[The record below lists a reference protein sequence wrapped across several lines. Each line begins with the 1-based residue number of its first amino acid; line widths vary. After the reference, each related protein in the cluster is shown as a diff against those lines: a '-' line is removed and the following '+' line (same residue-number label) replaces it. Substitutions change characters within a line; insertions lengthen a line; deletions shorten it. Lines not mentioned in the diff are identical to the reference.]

1 MDKLTNIR
9 NWTGKAFL
17 LILGMVILA
26 ALFYP
31 HIMAGFLLTDREVHD
46 FGSGGDFLQ
55 LSIGTAFVAG
65 GVFLNN
71 ILDGLSQG
79 FKAFASQLGKLTITS
94 KKDDN

>member
-1 MDKLTNIR
+1 MMSNLTNIR
-9 NWTGKAFL
+9 NWIGKAFL
-17 LILGMVILA
+17 LILGMAILA

-31 HIMAGFLLTDREVHD
+31 HIMAGFLLTEREIPD

-79 FKAFASQLGKLTITS
+79 FRGLVSNLTS
-94 KKDDN
+94 KKNDG